1 MPPYFEITII
11 SFRKIVFAIF
21 YILARNHRDGA

>member
-11 SFRKIVFAIF
+11 SVSKIVFVIF
-21 YILARNHRDGA
+21 YFLARNHRDGG